1 MIALSIPR
9 RIQRRPVL
17 ALAVAGFTIGAQ
29 GAVTATASPPESS
42 VVERASQ
49 GNVVIDWNRTLLT
62 IVRSPQTKQSHV
74 HPTRNFAIMSAAVYD
89 AVNAISRAHP
99 VYGIALT
106 APRDASR
113 PAAAA
118 EAAHD
123 TLVALYPE
131 RKAELD
137 RQLTADLAA
146 IPAGHAKQEGIRVGS
161 QAAHGILA
169 LRAHD
174 GADAVPPPYTT
185 TGRPGDYRPT
195 PPGFKPPEFTGW
207 GKVTPFLLTTGHQF
221 RPAAPPALS
230 SSDYA
235 AAVNEVGSVGAAH
248 STTRTAEQ
256 TTLAKLWTAPIQ
268 NYWYDI
274 AQQVALARQSD
285 LDQSA
290 DMFALLNLTIAD
302 ATIGVYDAKYTYRFW
317 RPITAIRLAEGNPRI
332 KRDPTWT
339 PLVPT
344 PPDPSYP
351 GMHSAIST
359 AAATVL
365 TAFYGDRN
373 AFTLTSPAAPGGAP
387 PYANRY
393 TGFSA
398 TATEAG
404 LSRIWG
410 GVHTRLDHQAGNGLG
425 AAIGRYTLGRLNITT
440 VTPAPP
446 PGKTPHT
453 GPAKRLGVAVHD
465 AELGEIVAPGR
476 GRVGSR

>member
-1 MIALSIPR
+1 MA
-9 RIQRRPVL
+9 
-17 ALAVAGFTIGAQ
+17 AFTIGAQ
-29 GAVTATASPPESS
+29 GAATPTVHASPPEGS
-42 VVERASQ
+42 VVESAPQ
-49 GNVVIDWNRTLLT
+49 GNVVIEWNRTLLA
-62 IVRSPQTKQSHV
+62 IVRSTQTKQSHV

-99 VYGIALT
+99 VYGITLT

-118 EAAHD
+118 TAAHD
-123 TLVALYPE
+123 TLVTLYPG

-137 RQLTADLAA
+137 RQLTADLATV
-146 IPAGHAKQEGIRVGS
+146 PAGHAKQEGIRVGS
-161 QAAHGILA
+161 QAARGILA

-174 GADAVPPPYTT
+174 GADALPPPYTT

-195 PPGFKPPEFTGW
+195 PPGLRPPEFTGW
-207 GKVTPFLLTTGHQF
+207 GKVTPFLLPTGHQF

-230 SSDYA
+230 STAYVA
-235 AAVNEVGSVGAAH
+235 AINEVKSVGAAH

-274 AQQVALARQSD
+274 AQQVALARHSD
-285 LDQSA
+285 LDRSA

-317 RPITAIRLAEGNPRI
+317 RPITAIRLAEGDPRI

-339 PLVPT
+339 TLVPT

-425 AAIGRYTLGRLNITT
+425 AAIGRYTLGRLELTT
-440 VTPAPP
+440 ATPAPP
-446 PGKTPHT
+446 PGKTPYT

-465 AELGEIVAPGR
+465 AELGEIIAPAEER
-476 GRVGSR
+476 